1 VRSAQGGLE
10 PAQMELGSS
19 ELAEAES
26 DSLELD
32 SPRLHWQEAVA
43 EAAQAMLPALPAEQK
58 PAMSPRTF
66 RRSDSPLDFHF
77 RNVRSATCLLE
88 STFRNQP
95 ATNRLRHP
103 PPWMQR
109 FIAA

>member
-26 DSLELD
+26 DS
-32 SPRLHWQEAVA
+32 PKLHWQEAVA